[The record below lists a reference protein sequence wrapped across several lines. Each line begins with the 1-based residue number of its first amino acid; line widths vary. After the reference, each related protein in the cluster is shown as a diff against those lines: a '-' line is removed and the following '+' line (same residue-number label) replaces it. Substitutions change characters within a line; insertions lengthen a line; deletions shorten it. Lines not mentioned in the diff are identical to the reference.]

1 MDHCITVKSYKNMY
15 YKERNFV
22 WDLLKFEYKIIFLN
36 SLSLQHVDTDFFKV
50 KMTDMGP
57 RLLNKGI
64 AHIVLQN
71 YLALKSQLQGI
82 LNKT

>member
-1 MDHCITVKSYKNMY
+1 M
-15 YKERNFV
+15 

-36 SLSLQHVDTDFFKV
+36 SLSFQHVDTDFFKV

-57 RLLNKGI
+57 RLLSKEI

-71 YLALKSQLQGI
+71 YIALKSQLEGI